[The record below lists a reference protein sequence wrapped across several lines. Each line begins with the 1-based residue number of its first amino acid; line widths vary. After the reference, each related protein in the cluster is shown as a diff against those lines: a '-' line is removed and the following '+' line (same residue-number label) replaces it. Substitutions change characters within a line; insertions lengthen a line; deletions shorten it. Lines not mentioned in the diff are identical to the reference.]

1 MNPNAIYYSISYYL
15 TLQKKI
21 YQVNFRDF
29 NFNETLLDGLD
40 AMGFEKA
47 TPIQE
52 QSIPVVLANKD
63 LIACAQTGTGK
74 TAAYLL
80 PIMNKIKEEGNGKLS
95 TLIIAPTR
103 ELAQQIDQQVE
114 GLAYF
119 TGITSIPVYGGGDG
133 NIFAQQQKAMR
144 EGADIVIATPGRLIA
159 MLTSSGSVD
168 MSSIKH
174 LVLDEADRMLDMGFF
189 DDIVR
194 IINYLPAERQT
205 LLFSATMPPKIRLL
219 ANKILKNPE
228 QINIA
233 ISKPA
238 EGILQQAY
246 MAYDNQKIALV
257 KSVLKEH
264 HTGSIIMFAGTKD
277 KVKDLDRELNRA
289 GISIKAFHSDLEQS
303 EREDIMRQF
312 RNREIRI
319 LIGTDILSRGIDVDG
334 ISLVI
339 NYDVPPD
346 PEDYVHRIGRT
357 ARAET
362 TGTAI
367 TFITP
372 KDARR
377 FFDIESLIGYDI
389 VKLPLPEGLG
399 EAPLYQPEVRVKSDF
414 KKPSFRK
421 KPGFTKNGPRKE
433 GAKPHKPGKSS

>member
-1 MNPNAIYYSISYYL
+1 L
-15 TLQKKI
+15 T
-21 YQVNFRDF
+21 FHDF
-29 NFNETLLDGLD
+29 KFNQTILDGLD
-40 AMGFEKA
+40 AMGFDTP

-52 QSIPVVLANKD
+52 QAIPVVLDNKD

-80 PIMNKIKEEGNGKLS
+80 PVMSNIVNDGIGKLS

-119 TGITSIPVYGGGDG
+119 TGISSAAVYGGGDG
-133 NIFAQQQKAMR
+133 QIFSQQQKAMR

-159 MLTSSGSVD
+159 MLTSSGSVN
-168 MSSIKH
+168 MSSIKY
-174 LVLDEADRMLDMGFF
+174 LILDEADRMLDMGFY

-194 IINYLPAERQT
+194 IINYLPKERQT
-205 LLFSATMPPKIRLL
+205 LLFSATMPPKIRAL
-219 ANKILKNPE
+219 ANKILNKPE
-228 QINIA
+228 EISIA

-238 EGILQQAY
+238 AGILQQAY
-246 MAYDNQKIALV
+246 MVYDTQKTPLV
-257 KSVLKEH
+257 KHLLQDKEH
-264 HTGSIIMFAGTKD
+264 GSVIVFCSTKD
-277 KVKDLDRELNRA
+277 KVKDLERELKRNKLT
-289 GISIKAFHSDLEQS
+289 IKAFHSDLEQA
-303 EREDIMRQF
+303 EREEIMRAF
-312 RNREIRI
+312 RNRDLQV

-334 ISLVI
+334 VSLVI

-372 KDARR
+372 KDQRK
-377 FFDIESLIGYDI
+377 FSGIESLIGYEVI
-389 VKLPLPEGLG
+389 KLVLPAELG
-399 EAPLYQPEVRVKSDF
+399 EQPTYNPDAKIKSNHAGF
-414 KKPSFRK
+414 KKPFKK
-421 KPGFTKNGPRKE
+421 KPFNRN
-433 GAKPHKPGKSS
+433 HKPGGNTPNNSAAK

>member
-1 MNPNAIYYSISYYL
+1 L
-15 TLQKKI
+15 T
-21 YQVNFRDF
+21 FHDF
-29 NFNETLLDGLD
+29 KFNQTILDGLD
-40 AMGFEKA
+40 AMGFDTP

-52 QSIPVVLANKD
+52 QAIPVVLDNKD

-80 PIMNKIKEEGNGKLS
+80 PVMSNIVNDGIGKLS

-119 TGITSIPVYGGGDG
+119 TGISSAAVYGGGDG
-133 NIFAQQQKAMR
+133 QIFSQQQKAMR

-159 MLTSSGSVD
+159 MLTSSGSVN
-168 MSSIKH
+168 MSSIKY
-174 LVLDEADRMLDMGFF
+174 LILDEADRMLDMGFY

-194 IINYLPAERQT
+194 IINYLPKERQT
-205 LLFSATMPPKIRLL
+205 LLFSATMPPKIRAL
-219 ANKILKNPE
+219 ANKILNQPE
-228 QINIA
+228 EISIA

-238 EGILQQAY
+238 AGILQQAF
-246 MAYDNQKIALV
+246 MVYDTQKTPLV
-257 KSVLKEH
+257 KHLLQDKEH
-264 HTGSIIMFAGTKD
+264 GSVIVFCSTKD
-277 KVKDLDRELNRA
+277 KVKDLERELKRNKLT
-289 GISIKAFHSDLEQS
+289 IKAFHSDLEQA
-303 EREDIMRQF
+303 EREEIMRAF
-312 RNREIRI
+312 RNRDLQV

-334 ISLVI
+334 VSLVI

-372 KDARR
+372 KDQRK
-377 FFDIESLIGYDI
+377 FSGIESLIGYEVI
-389 VKLPLPEGLG
+389 KLVLPAELG
-399 EAPLYQPEVRVKSDF
+399 EQPTYNPDAKIKSNHTGF
-414 KKPSFRK
+414 KK
-421 KPGFTKNGPRKE
+421 KPFNRN
-433 GAKPHKPGKSS
+433 HKPGGNTPNNSSAK

>member
-1 MNPNAIYYSISYYL
+1 L
-15 TLQKKI
+15 T
-21 YQVNFRDF
+21 FHDF
-29 NFNETLLDGLD
+29 KFNQTILDGLD
-40 AMGFEKA
+40 AMGFDTP

-52 QSIPVVLANKD
+52 QAIPVVLDNKD

-80 PIMNKIKEEGNGKLS
+80 PVMSNIVNDGIGKLS

-119 TGITSIPVYGGGDG
+119 TGISSAAVYGGGDG
-133 NIFAQQQKAMR
+133 QIFSQQQKAMR

-159 MLTSSGSVD
+159 MLTSSGSVN
-168 MSSIKH
+168 MSSIKY
-174 LVLDEADRMLDMGFF
+174 LILDEADRMLDMGFY

-194 IINYLPAERQT
+194 IINYLPKERQT
-205 LLFSATMPPKIRLL
+205 LLFSATMPPKIRAL
-219 ANKILKNPE
+219 ANKILNKPE
-228 QINIA
+228 EISIA

-238 EGILQQAY
+238 AGILQQAY
-246 MAYDNQKIALV
+246 MVYDTQKTPLV
-257 KSVLKEH
+257 KHLLQDKEH
-264 HTGSIIMFAGTKD
+264 GSVIVFCSTKD
-277 KVKDLDRELNRA
+277 KVKDLERELKRNKLT
-289 GISIKAFHSDLEQS
+289 IKAFHSDLEQA
-303 EREDIMRQF
+303 EREEIMRAF
-312 RNREIRI
+312 RNRDLQV

-334 ISLVI
+334 VSLVI

-372 KDARR
+372 KDQRK
-377 FFDIESLIGYDI
+377 FSGIESLIGYEVI
-389 VKLPLPEGLG
+389 KLVLPAELG
-399 EAPLYQPEVRVKSDF
+399 EQPTYNPDAKIKSNHTGF
-414 KKPSFRK
+414 KKPFKK
-421 KPGFTKNGPRKE
+421 KPFNRN
-433 GAKPHKPGKSS
+433 HKPGGNTLNNSAAK

>member
-1 MNPNAIYYSISYYL
+1 M
-15 TLQKKI
+15 
-21 YQVNFRDF
+21 NFRDF

-80 PIMNKIKEEGNGKLS
+80 PIMNKIADEGTGKLS

-133 NIFAQQQKAMR
+133 NIFSQQQKAMR

-194 IINYLPAERQT
+194 IINYLPADRQT

-246 MAYDNQKIALV
+246 MAYDTQKIALV
-257 KSVLKEH
+257 KQVLAEH
-264 HTGSIIMFAGTKD
+264 TTGSIIMFAGTKE
-277 KVKDLDRELNRA
+277 KVKELDKELKRA
-289 GISIKAFHSDLEQS
+289 GISIKAFHSDLEQA
-303 EREDIMRQF
+303 EREEIMRGF
-312 RNREIRI
+312 RNRDIRI

-367 TFITP
+367 TFINP

-377 FFDIESLIGYDI
+377 FFDIESLIGYEI
-389 VKLPLPEGLG
+389 TKLPLPEGMG
-399 EAPLYQPEVRVKSDF
+399 EAPLYQPEVRIKNDF
-414 KKPSFRK
+414 KKPFRK
-421 KPGFTKNGPRKE
+421 KPGAHKNGPRKE
-433 GAKPHKPGKSS
+433 GTRPNRSGKSS

>member
-1 MNPNAIYYSISYYL
+1 M
-15 TLQKKI
+15 T
-21 YQVNFRDF
+21 FHDF
-29 NFNETLLDGLD
+29 KFNQTILDGLD
-40 AMGFEKA
+40 AMGFDTP

-52 QSIPVVLANKD
+52 QAIPVVLDNKD

-80 PIMNKIKEEGNGKLS
+80 PVMSNIVNDGIGKLS

-119 TGITSIPVYGGGDG
+119 TGISSAAVYGGGDG
-133 NIFAQQQKAMR
+133 QIFSQQQKAMR

-159 MLTSSGSVD
+159 MLTSSGSVN
-168 MSSIKH
+168 MSSIKY
-174 LVLDEADRMLDMGFF
+174 LILDEADRMLDMGFY

-194 IINYLPAERQT
+194 IINYLPKERQT
-205 LLFSATMPPKIRLL
+205 LLFSATMPPKIRAL
-219 ANKILKNPE
+219 ANKILNQPE
-228 QINIA
+228 EISIA

-238 EGILQQAY
+238 AGILQQAY
-246 MAYDNQKIALV
+246 MVYDTQKTPLV
-257 KSVLKEH
+257 KHLLQDKEH
-264 HTGSIIMFAGTKD
+264 GSVIIFCSTKD
-277 KVKDLDRELNRA
+277 KVKDLERELKRNKLT
-289 GISIKAFHSDLEQS
+289 IKAFHSDLEQA
-303 EREDIMRQF
+303 EREEIMRAF
-312 RNREIRI
+312 RNRDLQV

-334 ISLVI
+334 VSLVI

-372 KDARR
+372 KDQRK
-377 FFDIESLIGYDI
+377 FSGIESLIGYEVI
-389 VKLPLPEGLG
+389 KLVLPAELG
-399 EAPLYQPEVRVKSDF
+399 EQPTYNPDAKIKSNHTGF
-414 KKPSFRK
+414 KKPFKK
-421 KPGFTKNGPRKE
+421 KPFNRNHKSGGNTPNNSA
-433 GAKPHKPGKSS
+433 AK

>member
-1 MNPNAIYYSISYYL
+1 M
-15 TLQKKI
+15 T
-21 YQVNFRDF
+21 FHDF
-29 NFNETLLDGLD
+29 KFNQTLLDGLD
-40 AMGFEKA
+40 AMGFDTP

-52 QSIPVVLANKD
+52 QAIPVVLDNKD

-80 PIMNKIKEEGNGKLS
+80 PVMSNIVNDGVGKLS

-119 TGITSIPVYGGGDG
+119 TGISSAAVYGGGDG
-133 NIFAQQQKAMR
+133 QIFSQQQKAMR

-168 MSSIKH
+168 MSSIKY
-174 LVLDEADRMLDMGFF
+174 LILDEADRMLDMGFY

-194 IINYLPAERQT
+194 IINYLPKERQT
-205 LLFSATMPPKIRLL
+205 LLFSATMPPKIRAL
-219 ANKILKNPE
+219 ANKILQNPE
-228 QINIA
+228 EISIA

-238 EGILQQAY
+238 AGILQQAY
-246 MAYDNQKIALV
+246 MVYDTQKTPLV
-257 KSVLKEH
+257 KHLLQDKEH
-264 HTGSIIMFAGTKD
+264 GSVIIFCSTKD
-277 KVKDLDRELNRA
+277 KVKDLERELKRNKLT
-289 GISIKAFHSDLEQS
+289 IKAFHSDLEQA
-303 EREDIMRQF
+303 EREEIMRAF
-312 RNREIRI
+312 RNRDLQV

-334 ISLVI
+334 VSLVI

-372 KDARR
+372 KDQRKFAG
-377 FFDIESLIGYDI
+377 IESLIGYP
-389 VKLPLPEGLG
+389 VTKLTLPTELG
-399 EAPLYQPEVRVKSDF
+399 EQPTYNPEAKFKSNKPGF
-414 KKPSFRK
+414 KKPFKRK
-421 KPGFTKNGPRKE
+421 PFNRTNKPG
-433 GAKPHKPGKSS
+433 GAAPSNPVSGS

>member
-1 MNPNAIYYSISYYL
+1 M
-15 TLQKKI
+15 T
-21 YQVNFRDF
+21 FHDF
-29 NFNETLLDGLD
+29 KFNQTLLDGLD
-40 AMGFEKA
+40 AMGFDTP

-52 QSIPVVLANKD
+52 QAIPVVLDNKD

-80 PIMNKIKEEGNGKLS
+80 PVMSNIVNDGVGKLS

-119 TGITSIPVYGGGDG
+119 TGISSAAVYGGGDG
-133 NIFAQQQKAMR
+133 QIFSQQQKAMR

-168 MSSIKH
+168 MSSIKY
-174 LVLDEADRMLDMGFF
+174 LILDEADRMLDMGFY

-194 IINYLPAERQT
+194 IINYLPKERQT
-205 LLFSATMPPKIRLL
+205 LLFSATMPPKIRAL
-219 ANKILKNPE
+219 ANKILQNPE
-228 QINIA
+228 EISIA

-238 EGILQQAY
+238 AGILQQAY
-246 MAYDNQKIALV
+246 MVYDTQKTPLV
-257 KSVLKEH
+257 KHLLQDKEH
-264 HTGSIIMFAGTKD
+264 GSVIIFCSTKD
-277 KVKDLDRELNRA
+277 KVKDLERELKRNKLT
-289 GISIKAFHSDLEQS
+289 IKAFHSDLEQA
-303 EREDIMRQF
+303 EREEIMRAF
-312 RNREIRI
+312 RNRDLQV

-334 ISLVI
+334 VSLVI

-372 KDARR
+372 KDQRKFAG
-377 FFDIESLIGYDI
+377 IESLIGYP
-389 VKLPLPEGLG
+389 VTKLTLPTELG
-399 EAPLYQPEVRVKSDF
+399 EQPTYNPEAKFKSNKPGF
-414 KKPSFRK
+414 KKPFKK
-421 KPGFTKNGPRKE
+421 KPFNRTN
-433 GAKPHKPGKSS
+433 KPGGAAPSNHVSGA